1 MIYLEGAS
9 FLMFSLS
16 ADFVVNILLVDA
28 ILLFNEEIQ

>member
-1 MIYLEGAS
+1 MTYLEGAG

-16 ADFVVNILLVDA
+16 ADFVVNILPVDP